1 MAGSCDLAKLNANVM
16 KSAGEIFRI
25 CQEWNKLSA
34 EDQQDSASRMVE
46 HFKELSD
53 NFRMMLENDSQGA
66 RDSTKPIQELGKHL
80 METLDLVS
88 TSEEPKNFSIDSV
101 SESCLSLLSVLN
113 DETRRKQGL
122 DIIDKEVSNLS
133 IDLDTSIMF
142 LSVGILNDQ
151 EDVQPFSG
159 DRSNRFLY
167 KHRHRRNVMSYRF
180 KSLFKLFSLFR
191 LFSLLSLF
199 SLL

>member
-101 SESCLSLLSVLN
+101 SESCLAVITVLN
-113 DETRRKQGL
+113 DETRRKQDL
-122 DIIDKEVSNLS
+122 DKINEEVSNMS

-142 LSVGILNDQ
+142 LSAGILNDEGVVQ
-151 EDVQPFSG
+151 SFALQVTFLTDVFKRKPL
-159 DRSNRFLY
+159 RSP
-167 KHRHRRNVMSYRF
+167 
-180 KSLFKLFSLFR
+180 
-191 LFSLLSLF
+191 
-199 SLL
+199 